1 MNINILEHNRIAWD
15 KEVEGGNRWTIP
27 VSQAETEAA
36 RKGKWEIYL
45 TPTIPVPKGWFP
57 DINNADL
64 LCLASGGGQQGPL
77 LSAAGANVTVLDYS
91 TKQLDRD
98 SSVAIRDSLE
108 LTTVQGDMADLHMF
122 EDSSF
127 DLIVHP
133 VSNTF
138 VPDVKP
144 VWTEAFRVL
153 RNGGTLLAGFTNPLA
168 YLFDEELIEHEN
180 ILQVQYSI
188 PFSDLENI
196 PKEKLN
202 KYIDRKSPL
211 EFSHTLDDQIGG
223 QISAGFLIAGFYED
237 RSPPDEDDLLSKFIP
252 IFIATKA
259 VKPHVDP

>member
-1 MNINILEHNRIAWD
+1 MDINILEHNRIAWD

-144 VWTEAFRVL
+144 VWTEGFRVL

-180 ILQVQYSI
+180 VLQVQYSI